1 MGSGVAMR
9 FYVRLVR
16 DSEGWVAVTE
26 STDDVGR
33 GTTRE
38 AALLELRAMLVDRFG
53 HVEAVAPPSRAP
65 EKPRIEFVLVR

>member
-1 MGSGVAMR
+1 MR

-16 DSEGWVAVTE
+16 DSEGWVAATE

-33 GTTRE
+33 GPTRE
-38 AALLELRAMLVDRFG
+38 EALLELRATLADRFG

-65 EKPRIEFVLVR
+65 DKPRIEFVLVR